1 MSLEL
6 SLEAFLALS
15 DAEKAPLVEGR
26 AALFAQQFDRAFL
39 DRIVQVADAARLSRS
54 TPGGAAFLA
63 GLLPHR
69 TVLNFFV
76 QPSSRTFLS
85 FNGAEATL
93 GMPRIDM
100 RDVATSSIA
109 KGESLEDTIHTFT
122 AYVDL
127 VVMRHPDAD
136 AASVATWVCHEASRR
151 LARPDGQRIPV
162 PVISGGS
169 GAEQHPT
176 QALLDVYTLQRKLA
190 PVGGLDG
197 KCLLLVGDLARGRTV
212 RSLALL
218 AHHFPGLSLRFASP
232 ERYAMRQDILDHLDA
247 HGVPWA
253 VSDSLDDALV
263 GADAVYMTRVQ
274 DEHDEDHVEGE
285 HPSVDPR
292 FRFELRH
299 LNRLKSHAPL
309 LHPLPKRDEIDPAL
323 DHCGDPRVAY
333 WSQERNG
340 LWARVALIADLFG
353 VSDAILERHG

>member
-6 SLEAFLALS
+6 SLEAFLALP
-15 DAEKAPLVEGR
+15 DVEKAPLVEGR

-39 DRIVQVADAARLSRS
+39 DRIVRVADAARLTRR
-54 TPGGAAFLA
+54 TPEGAAFLA

-69 TVLNFFV
+69 TVLNFFA

-85 FNGAEATL
+85 FNGAQAIL
-93 GMPRIDM
+93 GMPRIDI
-100 RDVATSSIA
+100 RDVATSSLV
-109 KGESLEDTIHTFT
+109 KGESLQDTLHTFT
-122 AYVDL
+122 AYVDM

-136 AASVATWVCHEASRR
+136 AASVATWVCHESGRR

-218 AHHFPGLSLRFASP
+218 AHHFPKMSLRFASP
-232 ERYAMRQDILDHLDA
+232 ARYAMRQDILDHLDA

-253 VSDSLDDALV
+253 VSDSLDDGLV

-274 DEHDEDHVEGE
+274 DEHDTDHVKGE
-285 HPSVDPR
+285 HAPVDAR

-299 LNRLKSHAPL
+299 LERLAAHAPL

-323 DHCGDPRVAY
+323 DHCGDVRVAY
-333 WSQERNG
+333 WAQERNG
-340 LWARVALIADLFG
+340 LWARVALIAELFG

>member
-6 SLEAFLALS
+6 SLEAFLALP
-15 DAEKAPLVEGR
+15 DAEKAPLVAGR

-39 DRIVQVADAARLSRS
+39 DRIARIADAARLTRS
-54 TPGGAAFLA
+54 TPGGAAFLQS
-63 GLLPHR
+63 LLPHR
-69 TVLNFFV
+69 MALNVFA

-85 FNGAEATL
+85 FHAAQAIL
-93 GMPRIDM
+93 GMPRVDI
-100 RDVATSSIA
+100 RDVSQSSMA
-109 KGESLEDTIHTFT
+109 KGESLEDSIHTFAT
-122 AYVDL
+122 YADL
-127 VVMRHPDAD
+127 IVMRDANPDAG
-136 AASVATWVCHEASRR
+136 SVATWVCHSAGRR
-151 LARPDGQRIPV
+151 VSRPDGQRIPV

-176 QALLDVYTLQRKLA
+176 QALLDVYTLQRELA

-218 AHHFPGLSLRFASP
+218 AHHFPHLSLRFASP

-253 VSDSLDDALV
+253 TSSSLDDGLV

-274 DEHDEDHVEGE
+274 DEHDAQGQGG
-285 HPSVDPR
+285 HPPSDPA

-299 LNRLKSHAPL
+299 LERLAPHAPL
-309 LHPLPKRDEIDPAL
+309 LHPLPKRDEIDPAV
-323 DHCGDPRVAY
+323 DRAEDRRVAY
-333 WSQERNG
+333 WRQERNG
-340 LWARVALIADLFG
+340 MWVRVALIAELFG
-353 VSDAILERHG
+353 VSGAILERHG